1 MEEKIKI
8 IIKSLYKSFD
18 NNMVLN
24 GVSLSIA
31 KGSSLV
37 IIGPSGAGKSV
48 LIKTII
54 GLFKPDSGSVL
65 IDEVETTNIPL
76 GQRFNIM
83 EKCGF
88 LFQNGGL
95 FDSLTVEENITFFAE
110 KKYNLSKKDR
120 EELAANKLAS
130 VKLPDRLLKLYP
142 SELSGGMQKRVGIAR
157 AICTNPEILF
167 FDDPTSGLDPILATS
182 ISELII
188 KVREEYNPT
197 VITITHNMGAAY
209 KIADEV
215 ALIHQ
220 GALLWKGQKE
230 EMKSNDNQYLHQFI
244 QGLSVGEIKIDSI
257 SDLSPK
263 FLLRK

>member
-8 IIKSLYKSFD
+8 NIKSLYKSFD
-18 NNMVLN
+18 NNKVLD
-24 GVSLSIA
+24 GISLSIA

-48 LIKTII
+48 LIKAIV
-54 GLFKPDSGSVL
+54 GLLKPDSGSVL
-65 IDEVETTNIPL
+65 IDEAETTNISL
-76 GQRFNIM
+76 RQRFSIM

-95 FDSLTVEENITFFAE
+95 FDSLTVEENITFFAK
-110 KKYNLSKKDR
+110 KKYNLSKKDS

-130 VKLPDRLLKLYP
+130 VMLPDRLLKLYP

-157 AICTNPEILF
+157 AICTDPEILF
-167 FDDPTSGLDPILATS
+167 FDDPTSGLDPILVTS

-188 KVREEYNPT
+188 KIREEYNPT
-197 VITITHNMGAAY
+197 VITVTHNMGAAY

-230 EMKSNDNQYLHQFI
+230 EMKSINNQYLYQFVH
-244 QGLSVGEIKIDSI
+244 GLSVGKIKTDSM

-263 FLLRK
+263 ILSSK